1 MHRWLHFP
9 IASLICL
16 ASLHVHAQNG
26 DIAGARDAYKKR
38 EYANAVKLL
47 QPLVEGGNADAM
59 VLLGR
64 MHLAGQG
71 VVKDESAAVD
81 LFKKGAD
88 ANNAE
93 AIFYLAR
100 QIHSGNGLPKDE
112 KQAVALYLKSGQL
125 GNADG
130 QLWYAL
136 SIYRG
141 YGGMTPNK
149 AASFEWF
156 LRAAEQGQSSAQ
168 NWVGVLHDSGDGVEK
183 NAFEAIK
190 WYRKAA
196 LQLEPNAQRNLG
208 VRYAMGQGVARDDAE
223 ALKWLLSAAYLRDA
237 VALEWVG
244 SFYEHGRSVVPDPL
258 AAYMWYSLLLA
269 REPASTSGKTALA
282 RVAEKLTPAQITEA
296 QTKAKQWPV
305 SADLLRAI
313 AATGIQNAPS
323 PGTAT
328 PTAARP
334 NVPSKS
340 GTGFVMGS
348 PQRYVVTNFHVIKSC
363 KSLRAMPMD
372 LVATLRA
379 KDERNDLALLDV
391 PGLNAPPLKLRT
403 GRSIRPG
410 DDLVT
415 LGFPLAGLLASGAS
429 VSTGTLTNLGG
440 IDNDTTRFQISVP
453 TQPGN
458 SGGPVLDTYGQV
470 VGVVVAQINAV
481 NLSQTIGSIPQNVN
495 FAINTASL
503 SSFLDASGVDHDLSQ
518 TQQDAKAKKLD
529 AADIGALGRKS
540 TVKVECLNN

>member
-1 MHRWLHFP
+1 MQRWLYLP
-9 IASLICL
+9 VMTLVCV
-16 ASLHVHAQNG
+16 ASLHVYAQSG

-38 EYANAVKLL
+38 DFSTAVKLL
-47 QPLVEGGNADAM
+47 QPLIDEGNAEAM

-64 MHLAGQG
+64 MRLAGQG
-71 VVKDESAAVD
+71 VNKDEAVAVE
-81 LFKKGAD
+81 LFSKGAE
-88 ANNAE
+88 ANNPE

-141 YGGMTPNK
+141 YGGMAADKP
-149 AASFEWF
+149 ASFGWF
-156 LRAAEQGQSSAQ
+156 QRAAEQGNAPAQ
-168 NWVGVLHDSGDGVEK
+168 NWLGVLYDAGDGVEK
-183 NAFEAIK
+183 NPFEAIK

-196 LQLEPNAQRNLG
+196 LQFEPNGQRNLG
-208 VRYAMGQGVARDDAE
+208 VRYAIGQGVARDDAE
-223 ALKWLLSAAYLRDA
+223 ALKWLLSAAYLRDNPA
-237 VALEWVG
+237 MEWVG
-244 SFYEHGRSVVPDPL
+244 SFYERGRSVVPDPIT
-258 AAYMWYSLLLA
+258 AYMWYSLYVA
-269 REPASTSGKTALA
+269 RDPASSTGKAALA
-282 RVAEKLTPAQITEA
+282 RVGEKLTPAQITEA
-296 QTKAKQWPV
+296 QTRAKQWPV
-305 SADLLRAI
+305 STDLIRAI
-313 AATGIQNAPS
+313 SATGISNASGETPS
-323 PGTAT
+323 AF
-328 PTAARP
+328 AASKP
-334 NVPSKS
+334 NIPIKS
-340 GTGFVMGS
+340 GSGFAMGS
-348 PQRYVVTNFHVIKSC
+348 PLRYVVTNFHVIKNC

-372 LVATLRA
+372 LVATMRA
-379 KDERNDLALLDV
+379 KDERNDLALLEV
-391 PGLNAPPLKLRT
+391 PGLNVPPLKLRT

-410 DDLVT
+410 DDLIT

-440 IDNDTTRFQISVP
+440 LDNDTSRFQISVP

-458 SGGPVLDTYGQV
+458 SGGPVLDSYGQV

-503 SSFLDASGVDHDLSQ
+503 SSFLDASGVDHDV
-518 TQQDAKAKKLD
+518 TQSHLDAKAKKLD

-540 TVKVECLNN
+540 TVKVECLSN